1 MRARLEYTSK
11 DNSHICHVET
21 LFQTKNTTLPK
32 TLPKAITKTNTVYII
47 VQPQIESQLN
57 SSQGTSISRG
67 LHVCEEYKDHPN
79 PANKWIIS
87 NHFCKNS
94 A

>member
-1 MRARLEYTSK
+1 M
-11 DNSHICHVET
+11 
-21 LFQTKNTTLPK
+21 
-32 TLPKAITKTNTVYII
+32 PKAKAKTNTAYII

-57 SSQGTSISRG
+57 SSQGISISRG

-87 NHFCKNS
+87 NHICKTLKKSTKTQLDYLNHGVLS
-94 A
+94 PNNIG